1 MITGRIRGE
10 VEVWKCGSVSFW
22 SWLLAIFGPRQDMT
36 GILWMSNVENQ
47 VGGPLWVTPVDH
59 FTICSLKNGAL
70 RRYPWLTIRSFKN
83 GRIIAWL
90 CHVIAHN
97 HLMWVKECHLHHPKR
112 MSFAPFLHGDDLG
125 PIFVG
130 PSLVHGSKSAHR
142 WISLSIISMIVT
154 SPRLFI
160 VDLYYK

>member
-1 MITGRIRGE
+1 MWGDVPPKRQLVMFRVLKFPLNCGWLAYSNLWFGDFLAMITGRIRGE

-47 VGGPLWVTPVDH
+47 VGGPLWVTPVDR

-70 RRYPWLTIRSFKN
+70 QRYPWLTIRSFKN

-90 CHVIAHN
+90 YHVIAHN
-97 HLMWVKECHLHHPKR
+97 HLMWVKQCHLHHQ
-112 MSFAPFLHGDDLG
+112 SSPFL
-125 PIFVG
+125 
-130 PSLVHGSKSAHR
+130 
-142 WISLSIISMIVT
+142 
-154 SPRLFI
+154 
-160 VDLYYK
+160 